1 MNFKFRYKFAKYPI
15 SLEQFD
21 LINDKANLLYNK
33 LKKIDLTS
41 LKISEYNKRYLG
53 DKIKSDE
60 SIKFEITKYLYLL
73 CWCIKDLKKN
83 IEDSTFVDFGGG
95 HGLYSLLAKSCGFKN
110 VIYIDI
116 YNQSYLDSQI
126 IGENV
131 GFKSD
136 HYINGDIKDLRIY
149 LEKKNIN
156 IDVISSY
163 DVLEHIYDI
172 KKFFYELSL
181 IKNNIIL
188 FFASAAND
196 KNPLINYRL
205 QKLHKNFEKNDR
217 EIIKGRKPTD
227 TTQSLLTLRTK
238 IIKNTGIELSNSEVD
253 FLAKNTRGLLKDKIE
268 QQAIYYSRNKELLY
282 VNPYKTNTCD
292 PLTGNWFENLINQE
306 QLKTILFNLNYRNS
320 TITNGYYDRL
330 SINESKFKL
339 LIKYF
344 LNISI
349 SLLNKNGIFISPF
362 YCLLT
367 NTNGLKK

>member
-1 MNFKFRYKFAKYPI
+1 M
-15 SLEQFD
+15 
-21 LINDKANLLYNK
+21 
-33 LKKIDLTS
+33 
-41 LKISEYNKRYLG
+41 
-53 DKIKSDE
+53 
-60 SIKFEITKYLYLL
+60 
-73 CWCIKDLKKN
+73 
-83 IEDSTFVDFGGG
+83 
-95 HGLYSLLAKSCGFKN
+95 
-110 VIYIDI
+110 
-116 YNQSYLDSQI
+116 
-126 IGENV
+126 
-131 GFKSD
+131 
-136 HYINGDIKDLRIY
+136 
-149 LEKKNIN
+149 
-156 IDVISSY
+156 
-163 DVLEHIYDI
+163 
-172 KKFFYELSL
+172 
-181 IKNNIIL
+181 
-188 FFASAAND
+188 
-196 KNPLINYRL
+196 
-205 QKLHKNFEKNDR
+205 
-217 EIIKGRKPTD
+217 
-227 TTQSLLTLRTK
+227 
-238 IIKNTGIELSNSEVD
+238 SNSEVD